1 MRNYWST
8 ETDAVKVSPSLL
20 KAGWQE
26 RGRNVLER
34 VEGVGDIE
42 TRRCIKDC
50 RDRKKQKRRRA
61 INLSSNSAC
70 YSTCF
75 SFVAFVLHSVLISGF
90 YPRLFCILRSTCVV
104 DIVRSF
110 PICDI
115 EFLAGRFDG
124 HFKP

>member
-1 MRNYWST
+1 MPAEDIYYCLPYTFGGKRNYEKQKLSMRNYWST

-50 RDRKKQKRRRA
+50 RDSKKQ
-61 INLSSNSAC
+61 N
-70 YSTCF
+70 
-75 SFVAFVLHSVLISGF
+75 G
-90 YPRLFCILRSTCVV
+90 
-104 DIVRSF
+104 DVR
-110 PICDI
+110 
-115 EFLAGRFDG
+115 
-124 HFKP
+124 

>member
-50 RDRKKQKRRRA
+50 RDGKKQKRRRA
-61 INLSSNSAC
+61 INMSSNSA
-70 YSTCF
+70 
-75 SFVAFVLHSVLISGF
+75 
-90 YPRLFCILRSTCVV
+90 LFNAL
-104 DIVRSF
+104 
-110 PICDI
+110 
-115 EFLAGRFDG
+115 
-124 HFKP
+124 